1 MPPFVPRKRHHSP
14 SQSASTP
21 PPREQRSRRGR
32 PTVFEA
38 LDDEP
43 KVARTP
49 DEHKA
54 FLDTL
59 AANDDKSSSSDLSS
73 GEFED
78 VLPAPA
84 AKRRRTD
91 NSKSKEHAVHEE
103 ESSDEEMEWEDAV
116 TSNLTNHLEPL
127 RDGYNA
133 PSSEMAGLQDLEI
146 TIQKHDAPLYDP
158 AAAQAA
164 VGKKGPSKIER
175 NIRNQTHMIHVQILV
190 WHNAVRNTWIND
202 EEVQKTLLNGISDGV
217 KAEVRKYRSTMGIPE
232 PKDPGQIGGKGKGKA
247 KDSSK
252 EASARENNRD
262 WGVDAGKLENES
274 PNLSRGDPLIR
285 LLKYLSAYWRKRF
298 RITASALRKQGYLS
312 PRELDA
318 EIKSFQNDPHD
329 PALHGERIA
338 SLTEFRELAKKY
350 EGSRDVGA
358 QLFTALLRALQIES
372 RMVVSLQPVGFGWT
386 KQEEGKARQKPEIQ
400 TKTPARVRGGVGIV
414 SADKEVIAEKPNVSE
429 GLSRSPVRMGR
440 TRTRPMT
447 AHSDRPKRGTTSAPI
462 SLHDTSSELSD
473 PPSTNSDTE
482 ASIIDI
488 TSTLPLARN
497 TASRIDEDLTFP
509 TYWTE
514 VFSPASNLWIPVSVL
529 VSPIIATQPEHL
541 SVFEPK
547 GAAAEKSRQ
556 VICYVIAYSADRTAK
571 DVTVRYLKKH
581 IWPGKTKQFR
591 MPPARV
597 SIYNR
602 HGKILR
608 HEEYDWFKRVL
619 SPFER
624 LTIARTAADD
634 IEDQG
639 DLVAVQPDRKSKDGQ
654 DGGTETLQGYKTS
667 AEFVLERFL
676 RREEALA
683 PGAQAVRHF
692 HTKAKGEERDE
703 PVYRRADVLACKT
716 VETWHREGRQVKA
729 GEPPLKRVPFRAVT
743 LVRRREV
750 EEAARQSGE
759 TPLQGLYA
767 EHQTEWIVPDPIG
780 PDGVIP
786 KNTFGNID
794 VYVPSMVPRGA
805 VHIPLR
811 GTAKLCKKLGIEFAE
826 ACTGFE
832 FGKQRAVPVL
842 TGVVVANEHKDAVI
856 DAWKEGQERQRVKDE
871 SKREALVLGL
881 WKKFYVGM
889 VIRERVRREYHEE
902 ELGGE
907 ADDEATGNRL
917 TEEQGFIPSGDP
929 DVAAGGF
936 FLPGHGDD
944 EVAGG
949 GFLLESEDEEE
960 EHPSELV
967 IENHGSGLEENSKT
981 HQQHPD
987 TPISLQS
994 RDTVPD
1000 KVESSS
1006 ELSELESED
1015 DYIPA
1020 QSTARGHGSS
1030 VRAKTRKANAATR
1043 RSAATKSPYFKQ
1055 A

>member
-21 PPREQRSRRGR
+21 PPRKQPSTRGR

-43 KVARTP
+43 KVARSP

-54 FLDTL
+54 FLDAL
-59 AANDDKSSSSDLSS
+59 AGNDDNSSSSDLSS

-78 VLPAPA
+78 TLPTPA
-84 AKRRRTD
+84 AKKRRTD
-91 NSKSKEHAVHEE
+91 NSKGKELAVHEE

-116 TSNLTNHLEPL
+116 TSNLTHHLEPL

-146 TIQKHDAPLYDP
+146 TIQKHDAPLYDR

-175 NIRNQTHMIHVQILV
+175 NIRNQTHMMHVQILV

-202 EEVQKTLLNGISDGV
+202 EEVQETLLSGMSDGV
-217 KAEVRKYRSTMGIPE
+217 KAEVRKYRSAMGIPE
-232 PKDPGQIGGKGKGKA
+232 PKDPSQIGKKGKGKV

-252 EASARENNRD
+252 EASAREKIRD
-262 WGVDAGKLENES
+262 WGVDAEKLENES

-298 RITASALRKQGYLS
+298 RITAPALRKQGYLS
-312 PRELDA
+312 PREQDA

-338 SLTEFRELAKKY
+338 SLAEFRELAKKY

-358 QLFTALLRALQIES
+358 QLFTALLRALRIDS

-386 KQEEGKARQKPEIQ
+386 KQEEGKPRQKHENQ
-400 TKTPARVRGGVGIV
+400 TKAPTGVRGGVETV
-414 SADKEVIAEKPNVSE
+414 SADKEVVAEKTNASKGP
-429 GLSRSPVRMGR
+429 SRSPVRLGR

-447 AHSDRPKRGTTSAPI
+447 ALSKRPKSGTTSAPI
-462 SLHDTSSELSD
+462 SLHDSSSELSD
-473 PPSTNSDTE
+473 PPSTDSDTE

-488 TSTLPLARN
+488 TSTLPLARKA
-497 TASRIDEDLTFP
+497 TSRIDEDLTFP

-514 VFSPASNLWIPVSVL
+514 VFSPASNSWIPVSVL
-529 VSPIIATQPEHL
+529 VNPIIATQPEHL

-547 GAAAEKSRQ
+547 GTAAEKSKQ
-556 VICYVIAYSADRTAK
+556 VICYVIAYSVDKTAK

-581 IWPGKTKQFR
+581 VWPGKTKQFR
-591 MPPARV
+591 MPLERV
-597 SIYNR
+597 PIYNR
-602 HGKILR
+602 HGKIIR

-624 LTIARTAADD
+624 LAIARTTADD
-634 IEDQG
+634 IEDQR

-654 DGGTETLQGYKTS
+654 DGGIETLQGYKTS
-667 AEFVLERFL
+667 SEFVLERFL

-692 HTKAKGEERDE
+692 RTKAKGEERDE

-716 VETWHREGRQVKA
+716 VETWHKEGRQVKA
-729 GEPPLKRVPFRAVT
+729 GERPLKRVPYRAVT

-780 PDGVIP
+780 ADGVIP

-842 TGVVVANEHKDAVI
+842 TGVVVAEEHEDAVI
-856 DAWKEGQERQRVKDE
+856 DAWEEDQERQRVKDE
-871 SKREALVLGL
+871 AKREALVLGL

-889 VIRERVRREYHEE
+889 VIRERVRREYHEV

-907 ADDEATGNRL
+907 ADGQATGNQL
-917 TEEQGFIPSGDP
+917 TEEQEGFVPSGDP
-929 DVAAGGF
+929 DAGAGGF
-936 FLPGHGDD
+936 FLPGYDED
-944 EVAGG
+944 EVVGG
-949 GFLLESEDEEE
+949 GFLLDNEDEGE

-967 IENHGSGLEENSKT
+967 IENHGHGLEENSKT
-981 HQQHPD
+981 QQQHPD

-994 RDTVPD
+994 TNVPD
-1000 KVESSS
+1000 DRESSS
-1006 ELSELESED
+1006 ELSELESD
-1015 DYIPA
+1015 DNYIPA
-1020 QSTARGHGSS
+1020 QSTTRGHGSS
-1030 VRAKTRKANAATR
+1030 ARAKTRKANAATR